1 MTAPAFPTFRAGLA
15 DSMITL
21 LICLGIS
28 MPGMVMAQGAGT
40 PVIAWLSPDGDRYS
54 RAGFEGFTA
63 GLRNLGLADGR
74 NIRITPYWAMG
85 SDAKLEQMARAA
97 VRSRPAIIVTQTK
110 AVFQAKAAGA
120 DMPVVFGFS
129 GDPVVGKLVSSLARP
144 GGNYTG
150 VSLMSL
156 ELVGM
161 RMQVLKELLPQL
173 RRVGVM
179 ANPGH
184 PGEEAERH
192 ASEAA
197 ARQLGLEIDYHPVR
211 NKEDVERAL
220 EAIARAGNG
229 AILLFPDNGTLRYSK
244 RIADFSKKTR
254 IPAISGWA
262 EFADR
267 GNLASYGPDLRES
280 YGSLSGYVDKILKG
294 AKPGEL
300 PVQLP
305 SRVELVVNLKT
316 ARAIGL
322 KVPRSVLLRANR
334 VIE

>member
-1 MTAPAFPTFRAGLA
+1 MSRHSPRSIL
-15 DSMITL
+15 
-21 LICLGIS
+21 
-28 MPGMVMAQGAGT
+28 AGT
-40 PVIAWLSPDGDRYS
+40 LAACLLVLAGQPAAAHAQAAALPVIAWLSPDGDRYT
-54 RAGFEGFTA
+54 RAGFEGFNA
-63 GLRNLGLADGR
+63 RLASLGLVEGR
-74 NIRITPYWAMG
+74 NIRVVPYWAMG
-85 SDAKLEQMARAA
+85 SDEKLEQMARAA
-97 VRSRPAIIVTQTK
+97 VRSKPAIIVTQTK

-129 GDPVVGKLVSSLARP
+129 GDPVVGKLVASLARP

-156 ELVGM
+156 ELVGK
-161 RMQVLKELLPQL
+161 RMEVLKELLPQM
-173 RRVGVM
+173 RRVAVI

-184 PGEEAERH
+184 PGEESERH
-192 ASEAA
+192 TSEAA

-211 NKEDVERAL
+211 NKDDVERAL
-220 EAIARAGNG
+220 EAIARAKDG

-244 RIADFSKKTR
+244 LIADFAKRTR

-267 GNLASYGPDLRES
+267 GNLASYGPDLRDS
-280 YGSLSGYVDKILKG
+280 YGTLANYVDQILKG
-294 AKPGEL
+294 TRPADL

-305 SRVELVVNLKT
+305 SRVELVVNLKA
-316 ARAIGL
+316 ARAMGL
-322 KVPRSVLLRANR
+322 TVPRSVLLRANR